1 LDILPRVSGS
11 TSHRIR
17 TPANAATAA
26 VLALGLLAV
35 GLNGPFLAVT
45 TLGTPGTHSL
55 LGGIADLAA
64 EGSMGLATIIAV
76 FSVAFPVAKN
86 LLVIAATTV
95 VVPLSPA
102 ARRTLLAVA
111 GQAGKYSLLDV
122 LVVALLVVTL
132 KSQPFVEIRAGWAL
146 WAFAASVACSIAAT
160 HLLPPSPPP
169 EPEP

>member
-1 LDILPRVSGS
+1 VSGS
-11 TSHRIR
+11 ALPGFR

-26 VLALGLLAV
+26 VLALGLLVV

-45 TLGTPGTHSL
+45 TLGTPETHSL
-55 LGGIADLAA
+55 LGGIADLANG
-64 EGSMGLATIIAV
+64 GSVGLAAIIAV

-86 LLVIAATTV
+86 LLVIVATTV

-102 ARRTLLAVA
+102 GRRRLLAIA
-111 GQAGKYSLLDV
+111 ERTGKYSLLDV

-132 KSQPFVEIRAGWAL
+132 KSQPLVEIRAGWAL

-160 HLLPPSPPP
+160 HLLPHPSPS
-169 EPEP
+169 EPAS